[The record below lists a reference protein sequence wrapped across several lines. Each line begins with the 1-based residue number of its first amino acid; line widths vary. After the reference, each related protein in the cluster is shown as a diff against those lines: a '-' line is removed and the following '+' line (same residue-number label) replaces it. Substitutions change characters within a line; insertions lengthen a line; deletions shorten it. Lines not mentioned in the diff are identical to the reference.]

1 MQTVE
6 SEVKLRMAGP
16 AEARALV
23 TGIGA
28 MPSRARH
35 LEDNVL
41 YDDAARGLRASGR
54 TLRLR
59 RAEGRAVVTVKGPR
73 IAGTGVKSREEVE
86 YTVADADAAHRAFL
100 VLGYVKVFRYQK
112 YREAF
117 RWQDAE
123 IVVDET
129 PIGTFMEIEGAEA
142 DIHVA
147 AKALGYGPGSYL
159 TESYVALFFARGGRG
174 DMLFAE
180 GQP

>member
-1 MQTVE
+1 MP
-6 SEVKLRMAGP
+6 GP

-28 MPSRARH
+28 TPSRPRH

-59 RAEGRAVVTVKGPR
+59 RAAGEAIVTVKGPR

-86 YTVADADAAHRAFL
+86 YTVADAGAAHRAFL
-100 VLGYVKVFRYQK
+100 ALGYVKVFRYQK

-117 RWQDAE
+117 RWKDAE

-129 PIGTFMEIEGAEA
+129 PIGTFVEIEGPVET
-142 DIHVA
+142 IHA
-147 AKALGYGPGSYL
+147 AAAALGRGPADYVDEGYVEIL
-159 TESYVALFFARGGRG
+159 TAAGRDG
-174 DMLFAE
+174 DMLFE
-180 GQP
+180 